1 MAGVKFSAFT
11 TGATTANT
19 LIVGYDSVAGT
30 NNQYTLAQL
39 AAGISPSITFP
50 DTIFTTSPTATV
62 PTGQVLTLTDSLKF
76 ESVSGSVYGGW
87 IFTPALVGAGANDY
101 ATIKYGTRTFI
112 SNYRANDGW
121 AFGGTDTTN
130 SFHFNTGANTMSDG
144 YAMRVH
150 ANTVSPYGAL
160 ILKGYGTS
168 TDKTFTIQ
176 DSGANEIFSIQD
188 DGVAKYSG
196 QAYTELHDIGTVAT
210 ATWDIDWNNS
220 NIQSITL
227 NNGGAM
233 TLNTPTNPKTGATYI
248 LKLIQGASPSTVTWT
263 ASIFK
268 WPAATAPSLS
278 TTTAYV
284 DVITLIYD
292 GTNYLGASTLDLR

>member
-1 MAGVKFSAFT
+1 MAGTKFSGFT

-30 NNQYTLAQL
+30 NNQYSLAQL

-76 ESVSGSVYGGW
+76 ESVSGSIYGGW
-87 IFTPALVGAGANDY
+87 VFTPALAGAGANDY
-101 ATIKYGTRTFI
+101 ATIKYGARTFI

-130 SFHFNTGANTMSDG
+130 SFHFNTGTTTLSDG

-168 TDKTFTIQ
+168 TDKTFIIQ
-176 DSGANEIFSIQD
+176 DSGANETFSIQD

-196 QAYTELHDIGTVAT
+196 QAYTELYDTANTTLTV
-210 ATWDIDWNNS
+210 DWNNGNVQELTGLTGS
-220 NIQSITL
+220 HTFTASS
-227 NNGGAM
+227 
-233 TLNTPTNPKTGATYI
+233 PKAGATYI
-248 LKLIQGASPSTVTWT
+248 LTLAQTGAVTPTWT
-263 ASIFK
+263 GVK
-268 WPAATAPSLS
+268 WPAATAPTLS
-278 TTTAYV
+278 GAGKT
-284 DVITLIYD
+284 DVITLICYD
-292 GTNYLGASTLDLR
+292 ATGAGLYYGSSTLNFTT